1 VKKLVCSILL
11 SVLLTL
17 QPVLGAARLWPE
29 ASSPGQ
35 EPASIKAFPG
45 AEGFGA
51 WSKGG
56 RGGKVYH
63 VTTLDDSGPG
73 SLREA
78 IEAEG
83 PRIVVFDISG
93 TIMLEKS
100 LEIANPFITIAG
112 QSAPGDG
119 ICLRNGT
126 LEVRAD
132 HVVVRYLR
140 CRLGDEGQAGD
151 AVTISVG
158 HHIIIDHCSA
168 SWGLDEVLSSSTH
181 WPVISD
187 LTVQWCFITEALNP
201 KDHGFGSLIR
211 GSRGVRYS
219 YHHNLYADNRG
230 RNPRPGNYDFSNP
243 HDEDPNGLL
252 LDFRNNVIYNWG
264 GSHAGYNA
272 DRDTV
277 TKLNYVGN
285 YLVPGPNSV
294 SSGIAYQ
301 EGSPYNRGYFAG
313 NYYNHKL
320 PDDTWSVVDFG
331 EWDASQVAAYK
342 QSEPFETGPI
352 MMQDA
357 KDAYRDVLQ
366 HGGASLHRRDAVDLR
381 IVEQVKS
388 GKGRIINSQKEVGG
402 WPDLKSAPAPTD
414 SDGDGMPDEWEKQHG
429 LNPKDGTDGAEDA
442 DANGYTNVEEYLNS
456 LAELLK

>member
-1 VKKLVCSILL
+1 MKKLICSILL
-11 SVLLTL
+11 VALLIL
-17 QPVLGAARLWPE
+17 QPVIGA
-29 ASSPGQ
+29 
-35 EPASIKAFPG
+35 EPASIRAFPG

-83 PRIVVFDISG
+83 QRIVVFDISG
-93 TIMLEKS
+93 TIKLEKS
-100 LEIANPFITIAG
+100 LEIANPFITVAG
-112 QSAPGDG
+112 QSAPGGG

-126 LEVRAD
+126 LVVRAD

-151 AVTISVG
+151 AVTIAAG
-158 HHIIIDHCSA
+158 RNIIIDHCSA

-181 WPVISD
+181 RPTITD

-201 KDHGFGSLIR
+201 KGHGFGSLIR

-219 YHHNLYADNRG
+219 YHHNLYAHNQG
-230 RNPRPGNYDFSNP
+230 RNPRPGNYDISNP

-285 YLVPGPNSV
+285 YLVPGTDSKAV
-294 SSGIAYQ
+294 GIAYK
-301 EGSPYNRGYFAG
+301 EGSPYNKGYFAG

-320 PDDTWSVVDFG
+320 PEDPWTLVNFG
-331 EWDASQVAAYK
+331 EWDASQIAAYK

-352 MMQDA
+352 VTQDA

-366 HGGASLHRRDAVDLR
+366 HGGASLPRRDAVDSR
-381 IVEQVKS
+381 IIENVKN
-388 GKGRIINSQKEVGG
+388 GKGRIINSQTEVGG

-429 LNPKDGTDGAEDA
+429 LNPSDETDGAEDA
-442 DANGYTNVEEYLNS
+442 NADGYTNVEEYLNS
-456 LAELLK
+456 LVK